1 VQTEFDLRRNFMIR
15 KKIGVFSMYA
25 LVALLTALFIAI
37 SVFAQTI
44 VDMKEGRIADGVDI
58 NWGGGAICALA
69 AGTVPVIDKLS
80 LEGASGDVKAG
91 GSFKVAVELKDFD
104 KSITGSGVVFKNKDT
119 GATISAGGDNVAL
132 ADGKYINVAVSEN
145 AKGGVYVIERLVLQD
160 EDLNTHI
167 FYNSD
172 LYNAN
177 YSASSKTALSENQKL
192 SVTVV
197 SSNMDT
203 APPTLTAYE
212 IEKSDVAAG
221 EEIIFAVEA
230 EDEAQTSK
238 DVYNNDVTY
247 SASGLNSLKVTWQRQ
262 PEEGETGT
270 ILGKYTFTTKVSFA
284 DLKKNGNVYQ
294 GTFKVPSVLV
304 AGEYVVKNI
313 ELDDKSGN
321 STVYVNPDV
330 DIWEDLFGGE
340 DTRNHLSDEIC
351 SLYMDI
357 TGTKTGDGAETKTTS
372 AAKKGSSTKTG
383 SAEQT
388 DNTDSTT
395 KAGISATKSVIN
407 SAPSIE
413 SFTVNSFGKMAAYL
427 TLKGAEDAELGDS
440 LDDDTKAY
448 ASQSFRFSV
457 VADLLA
463 IEDNSSLSVGR
474 VLDGDVYDN
483 ARLIVRNRASRSV
496 VFDID
501 LLDESGISVQPDGI
515 VSIST
520 DLPEDFNADNVSV
533 YRISEDGNSCTKLD
547 STINGSRISFDTDHF
562 SIFVI
567 AQDADGTVSTAASP
581 RTADEAPLEA
591 LGFVLAAAFMAFA
604 VNAGKMRKQGM

>member
-1 VQTEFDLRRNFMIR
+1 MIR
-15 KKIGVFSMYA
+15 KKIGVFGMYA
-25 LVALLTALFIAI
+25 LAVLLTALFIAV
-37 SVFAQTI
+37 SVLAQTI
-44 VDMKEGRIADGVDI
+44 VNMKEGRIADGVDM
-58 NWGGGAICALA
+58 NWRGGTVYALA
-69 AGTVPVIDKLS
+69 AETAPVINTLS
-80 LEGASGDVKAG
+80 LEGASGNVKAG
-91 GSFKVAVELKDFD
+91 SSFKVAVELKGFD

-119 GATISAGGDNVAL
+119 GATISAGGDNVTL

-160 EDLNTHI
+160 ADLNTHI

-172 LYNAN
+172 LYNEN
-177 YSASSKTALSENQKL
+177 YSVSTKTALSEEQKL

-230 EDEAQTSK
+230 EDESQTAK
-238 DVYNNDVTY
+238 DIYNNDVTY
-247 SASGLNSLKVTWQRQ
+247 SASGLNALKVTWQRQ
-262 PEEGETGT
+262 PEEGETET

-284 DLKKNGNVYQ
+284 DLRKSGNVYQ

-304 AGEYVVKNI
+304 AGKYVVKNI
-313 ELDDKSGN
+313 EIDDKSGN
-321 STVYVNPDV
+321 GTVYVNPDV
-330 DIWEDLFGGE
+330 DIWDDLFGGE
-340 DTRNHLSDEIC
+340 DTRNLLSDEVC
-351 SLYMDI
+351 SVYMDI
-357 TGTKTGDGAETKTTS
+357 TGTKTTSTTKS
-372 AAKKGSSTKTG
+372 ASSTKTG
-383 SAEQT
+383 QT
-388 DNTDSTT
+388 ESST
-395 KAGISATKSVIN
+395 KVGISAVKSVIN
-407 SAPSIE
+407 SEPTVE
-413 SFTVNSFGKMAAYL
+413 SFTMNTFGKMAAYL
-427 TLKGAEDAELGDS
+427 TLKGAEDAELSDDM
-440 LDDDTKAY
+440 DDDTKAY
-448 ASQSFRFSV
+448 AAQSFRFSV

-463 IEDNSSLSVGR
+463 VEDNSSLSVGR

-483 ARLIVRNRASRSV
+483 ARLIVRNKASRSV

-520 DLPEDFNADNVSV
+520 DLPENFNADNVSV

-547 STINGSRISFDTDHF
+547 STITGSRISFDTDHF

-567 AQDADGTVSTAASP
+567 AQDADGTVSASASP

-604 VNAGKMRKQGM
+604 VNARKMRKQGM

>member
-1 VQTEFDLRRNFMIR
+1 
-15 KKIGVFSMYA
+15 
-25 LVALLTALFIAI
+25 
-37 SVFAQTI
+37 
-44 VDMKEGRIADGVDI
+44 
-58 NWGGGAICALA
+58 
-69 AGTVPVIDKLS
+69 
-80 LEGASGDVKAG
+80 
-91 GSFKVAVELKDFD
+91 
-104 KSITGSGVVFKNKDT
+104 
-119 GATISAGGDNVAL
+119 
-132 ADGKYINVAVSEN
+132 VAVSEN

-177 YSASSKTALSENQKL
+177 YSASTKTALSDGQKL
-192 SVTVV
+192 SVNVV

-230 EDEAQTSK
+230 EDKAQTAK
-238 DVYNNDVTY
+238 NVYNNDVTY
-247 SASGLNSLKVTWQRQ
+247 SASGLNTLKVTWQRQ
-262 PEEGETGT
+262 PEDGETET

-294 GTFKVPSVLV
+294 GTFKVPSTLVL
-304 AGEYVVKNI
+304 GKYVVKNI
-313 ELDDKSGN
+313 EIDDKSGN

-330 DIWEDLFGGE
+330 DVWEDIFGSE
-340 DTRNHLSDEIC
+340 DTRNRLSDEIC

-357 TGTKTGDGAETKTTS
+357 SGTNTNGSGNKTTS
-372 AAKKGSSTKTG
+372 ATKG
-383 SAEQT
+383 E
-388 DNTDSTT
+388 STT
-395 KAGISATKSVIN
+395 KVGILGTKSVIN
-407 SAPSIE
+407 SEPSIE
-413 SFTVNSFGKMAAYL
+413 SFTMNSFGKMAAYL
-427 TLKGAEDAELGDS
+427 TLKGAEEAELGDD
-440 LDDDTKAY
+440 LDDDTKEY

-483 ARLIVRNRASRSV
+483 ARMIVRNKASKSV
-496 VFDID
+496 VFDIG
-501 LLDESGISVQPDGI
+501 LLDASGISVQPDGI

-547 STINGSRISFDTDHF
+547 STITGSRISFDTDHF

-567 AQDADGTVSTAASP
+567 AQDADGTSAASASP

-604 VNAGKMRKQGM
+604 VNARKMRKQGT

>member
-1 VQTEFDLRRNFMIR
+1 MIR

-25 LVALLTALFIAI
+25 LAVLLTALLIAV

-44 VDMKEGRIADGVDI
+44 VDMKEGRIADGVDL
-58 NWGGGAICALA
+58 NWGGGAMCALA
-69 AGTVPVIDKLS
+69 AETAPVIDKLS
-80 LEGASGDVKAG
+80 LEGTSGDVNAG
-91 GSFKVAVELKDFD
+91 SSFKVAVELKDFN

-172 LYNAN
+172 LYSAN
-177 YSASSKTALSENQKL
+177 YSASTKTALSDGQKL
-192 SVTVV
+192 SVTVD

-230 EDEAQTSK
+230 EDEAQAAK

-247 SASGLNSLKVTWQRQ
+247 SASGLNALKVTWQRQ
-262 PEEGETGT
+262 PEEGETEK
-270 ILGKYTFTTKVSFA
+270 ILGKYAFTTKVSFA
-284 DLKKNGNVYQ
+284 DLKKNGNAYQ
-294 GTFKVPSVLV
+294 GTFKVPSSLVL
-304 AGEYVVKNI
+304 GRYVVKNI
-313 ELDDKSGN
+313 EIDDKSGN

-330 DIWEDLFGGE
+330 DIWDDLFGSE
-340 DTRNHLSDEIC
+340 DTRNRLSDEIC

-357 TGTKTGDGAETKTTS
+357 TGTKTGDSAETKATS
-372 AAKKGSSTKTG
+372 AAKKENTTKTG
-383 SAEQT
+383 SAGQT
-388 DNTDSTT
+388 DSST
-395 KAGISATKSVIN
+395 KIGISAIKSVIN
-407 SAPSIE
+407 SEPTIE
-413 SFTVNSFGKMAAYL
+413 SFTMNSFGKMSAYL
-427 TLKGAEDAELGDS
+427 TLKGAEDEELGDD

-483 ARLIVRNRASRSV
+483 ARLIVRNKASKSV
-496 VFDID
+496 VFDIG

-547 STINGSRISFDTDHF
+547 SKITGSRVSFETDHF

-567 AQDADGTVSTAASP
+567 AQDADGTVSASASP

-591 LGFVLAAAFMAFA
+591 LGFVLSAAFMAFA